1 MVSRIS
7 HALSIVRAP
16 LLLGACGTDQGDRTG
31 RGAGIGAAGGA
42 ILGAVTPL
50 GPLGGA
56 LLGGAV
62 GGATGALTTPSQ
74 VDLGEPV
81 WRGSTDEHY

>member
-16 LLLGACGTDQGDRTG
+16 LLLVAYGTDQGDRTG
-31 RGAGIGAAGGA
+31 SGAGIGAASGA
-42 ILGAVTPL
+42 FLGAVTPL

-56 LLGGAV
+56 LPGGAV
-62 GGATGALTTPSQ
+62 DGATSADDPQSSRSWQ
-74 VDLGEPV
+74 A
-81 WRGSTDEHY
+81 RAA